1 MNLTVSEGYKSTN
14 SEFVNAVVKVIH
26 NSHEDVSLSDLLL

>member
-1 MNLTVSEGYKSTN
+1 MSLTVNEGCKSTN
-14 SEFVNAVVKVIH
+14 SEFVNAVVKVIN

>member
-1 MNLTVSEGYKSTN
+1 MNLTVNEGCRSTN
-14 SEFVNAVVKVIH
+14 SEFVNAVVQVIH